1 MDFHFAYGS
10 PAARKVR
17 IYLAEMRVEVTEHVK
32 HRGFLPVEDI
42 GPLNPNLTVPVMF
55 DEDVTMFDSQIM
67 VAYVL
72 DTYPSVLES
81 DPPLLPTL
89 VRPDHKWRDANL
101 LATLQ
106 TLSVSLEH
114 THCLENFDKLTDET
128 VPYLKREHTRINSIL
143 DWLDSQASAE
153 GFAPGWFSLMDI
165 MFIVH
170 IDFSETR
177 NGLEW
182 RGRNNL
188 DRLYAA
194 FADRPSVV
202 QTLYPWMTSAPDANP
217 GRA

>member
-10 PAARKVR
+10 PTSRKVR
-17 IYLAEMRVEVTEHVK
+17 IYFAEKGVKVTEHVK
-32 HRGFLPVEDI
+32 NRGFLPVEDVA
-42 GPLNPNLTVPVMF
+42 PLNPNLTTPVMF
-55 DEDVTMFDSQIM
+55 DGDVAMFDSQIM

-72 DTYPSVLES
+72 DKYPLVLEA

-114 THCLENFDKLTDET
+114 IHCLGTFDKLTEET
-128 VPYLKREHTRINSIL
+128 VPYLKRERTRVNSIL
-143 DWLDSQASAE
+143 DWLDTQASPE
-153 GFAPGWFSLMDI
+153 GFAPGSFSLMDI

-194 FADRPSVV
+194 FADRPSVA
-202 QTLYPWMTSAPDANP
+202 QTLYPWMTPAPDETP
-217 GRA
+217 GPA

>member
-1 MDFHFAYGS
+1 MEFHFAYGS
-10 PAARKVR
+10 PTARKVR
-17 IYLAEMRVEVTEHVK
+17 VYLAEKGVNVIEHVK

-42 GPLNPNLTVPVMF
+42 APLNPNLTIPVMF
-55 DEDVTMFDSQIM
+55 DGDVTMFDSQIM

-72 DTYPSVLES
+72 DKYPSVLEA

-114 THCLENFDKLTDET
+114 IHCLENFDKMTGDT
-128 VPYLKREHTRINSIL
+128 VPYLKREHTRVNSIL
-143 DWLDSQASAE
+143 DWLDTQASPE
-153 GFAPGWFSLMDI
+153 GFAPGSFSLMDI

-177 NGLEW
+177 AGLEW

-188 DRLYAA
+188 DRLYAG
-194 FADRPSVV
+194 FADRPSIV
-202 QTLYPWMTSAPDANP
+202 QTRYPWMTPAPDANP
-217 GRA
+217 GSA